1 MPLFLARAKKK
12 RFYLYSPIKL
22 SSATRKGA
30 LASLL
35 PRPAKSLKSYFT
47 TSDVCVNLNKTVSKW
62 ATAPPLV
69 SQEETGTAQVRASQ
83 DWLCLGHYLEEQPLR
98 GLDTVQ
104 RSRVLDMRAGN
115 RTAWSLL
122 IRLSIKRDGI
132 QRSSQVLPFPSHT
145 APLSRSRSGV
155 NANLSSRF
163 SLCRHHA
170 AAQRHPSLS
179 PSLTTSL

>member
-1 MPLFLARAKKK
+1 MFV
-12 RFYLYSPIKL
+12 SIW
-22 SSATRKGA
+22 TR
-30 LASLL
+30 L
-35 PRPAKSLKSYFT
+35 
-47 TSDVCVNLNKTVSKW
+47 SKW

-69 SQEETGTAQVRASQ
+69 SQEETGAAQVRASQ

-104 RSRVLDMRAGN
+104 RSRVLDIRAGN

-170 AAQRHPSLS
+170 ATQTNLSLS
-179 PSLTTSL
+179 PSPPLSLCVPPTHTHTHIKIILSVSEFLCQ

>member
-132 QRSSQVLPFPSHT
+132 QRSGQVLPFPSHT

>member
-1 MPLFLARAKKK
+1 MP
-12 RFYLYSPIKL
+12 
-22 SSATRKGA
+22 SATRKGA

-35 PRPAKSLKSYFT
+35 PGPAKSLKSYFT
-47 TSDVCVNLNKTVSKW
+47 TFDVCVNLNKTVSKW

-132 QRSSQVLPFPSHT
+132 QRSSQVLLFPSHT

-170 AAQRHPSLS
+170 AAQSHPSLS
-179 PSLTTSL
+179 LSPPLLLPLSKPH